1 MNPPPRRPAL
11 KRQQTTTIVKDK
23 LKSFG
28 SKVVNSVVRMGV
40 RMNVL
45 DSDDINLGI
54 TPEGLE
60 EVCREI
66 YFKVHG
72 SVADGYTNMYVR
84 PPELAWVTEK
94 HGAEMSGY
102 DLVYALQAWLREQ
115 GEQDESV
122 CSLLLKR
129 GGTWAKHVGRAT
141 CYYSHRRVRP
151 LARTLG
157 CMRRFTQ
164 LHAAELPASYGEPVF
179 FWIGYAS
186 VELCHMAGSLEPA
199 TIVATVRSMPMT
211 ALELDGSPGDF
222 LSRAVCLLVAYA
234 AIGAADEEAA
244 ETAETAP
251 APAHAAGTGG
261 ATTTTGQG
269 QGQGQGT
276 PRGGGGGVS
285 SGRLRVYLD
294 PLRAAQV
301 LLPPPLPPHPPLPP
315 CTFRC
320 CCPSLKALMPAPAAA
335 ARGAD
340 RRESAGALG
349 RDHRGRRVRLRGP
362 GRVRRVRGRQR
373 ARRLRGAWRAGGAGG
388 GRRGVARVVRRF
400 PSAWSQNRRCA
411 LPSSGV

>member
-102 DLVYALQAWLREQ
+102 DVVYALQAWLREQ

-141 CYYSHRRVRP
+141 CYYSHRRARP

-211 ALELDGSPGDF
+211 VLELDGSPGDF

-269 QGQGQGT
+269 QGQGT

-301 LLPPPLPPHPPLPP
+301 PLPPLLPPHPPLSTCP
-315 CTFRC
+315 CRC
-320 CCPSLKALMPAPAAA
+320 LCSSLYVLMPAPAAA